1 MKKIDNFLF
10 SEAKGA
16 VKEYVAMMER
26 RYNEVKQEYTD
37 YMNAIYDDDPRFM
50 WFNPDRALKFLRTWR
65 ILMDE
70 ADPRDRNFVLV
81 YLYCDTQY
89 DKALE
94 IFNGAGCSY
103 KSTASLKILIWA
115 ARNNVRALYEKKYGK
130 TKGED
135 IL

>member
-50 WFNPDRALKFLRTWR
+50 WFNPDSSLKFLRTWR
-65 ILMDE
+65 IIMDE
-70 ADPRDRNFVLV
+70 ADPRDRNFIIM
-81 YLYCDTQY
+81 YLCY
-89 DKALE
+89 DGDYNRILE
-94 IFNGAGCSY
+94 VFNGAGCSY
-103 KSTASLKILIWA
+103 KSAASLKILIWA
-115 ARNNVRALYEKKYGK
+115 ARKKVRELYEAKYGK
-130 TKGED
+130 EIK
-135 IL
+135 L